1 MRDLKDKEERFF
13 SEVKDK
19 KKRGN
24 SCKLQ
29 QGKFFQEE
37 ILYGKSPDY
46 TATQRNT
53 GVPSTRGLQT
63 QLYKTLNYLNPDLRL
78 DNLQITYPPKLLYR
92 SDTLKKTG
100 VFSHIKWRALFL

>member
-1 MRDLKDKEERFF
+1 MKDLKDNEERFF

-46 TATQRNT
+46 TDTQRNT
-53 GVPSTRGLQT
+53 GVLRIQGVQNLTVQDSELLKSRSETR
-63 QLYKTLNYLNPDLRL
+63 
-78 DNLQITYPPKLLYR
+78 
-92 SDTLKKTG
+92 
-100 VFSHIKWRALFL
+100 